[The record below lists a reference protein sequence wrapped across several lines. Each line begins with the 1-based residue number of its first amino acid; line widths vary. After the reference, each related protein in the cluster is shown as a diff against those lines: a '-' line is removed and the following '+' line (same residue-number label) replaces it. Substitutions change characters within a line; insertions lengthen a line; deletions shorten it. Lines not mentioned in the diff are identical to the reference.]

1 MCPCTVLDV
10 YLLSLVSSQVC
21 HTSEGFTI
29 KWRKADEYPRRALE
43 SDRQDL
49 PPPPPHLTPE
59 QRLCLEKERKR
70 EKGGL
75 KKEKLGHILFFLLF
89 CFVFSSEVLV

>member
-1 MCPCTVLDV
+1 MSIQGEPW
-10 YLLSLVSSQVC
+10 SQIGRISP
-21 HTSEGFTI
+21 H
-29 KWRKADEYPRRALE
+29 
-43 SDRQDL
+43 L
-49 PPPPPHLTPE
+49 PPLTPE